1 TNPAFKEVLSRIES
15 HEECRNLPMISFLIL
30 PMQRVTRL
38 PLLMDTICQKT
49 PKDSAKYEN
58 CKQALKEVSK
68 VHSQVIPVTS
78 RGKWIFPKRIV
89 LLSIFKTLSNL
100 EGFQCDFLALQPF
113 PLVSSSRWLVK
124 RGELMAYV
132 EDTGLFSKRT
142 SKQQL
147 YFFLFNDVLIITKKK

>member
-15 HEECRNLPMISFLIL
+15 HQDCRNLPMFSFLIL

-49 PKDSAKYEN
+49 PKDSEKYEN

-68 VHSQVIPVTS
+68 VRSQVIPVYFQ
-78 RGKWIFPKRIV
+78 GKMDVF
-89 LLSIFKTLSNL
+89 SNL
-100 EGFQCDFLALQPF
+100 AGLQSDFLALQPF

-124 RGELMAYV
+124 RGELTAYV

-142 SKQQL
+142 SKQQV

>member
-15 HEECRNLPMISFLIL
+15 HEDCRNLPMISFLIL

-68 VHSQVIPVTS
+68 VHPQVIPVYFQ
-78 RGKWIFPKRIV
+78 GKMG
-89 LLSIFKTLSNL
+89 L
-100 EGFQCDFLALQPF
+100 QCDFLALQPF

-124 RGELMAYV
+124 RGELTAYV

-142 SKQQL
+142 SKQQV

>member
-15 HEECRNLPMISFLIL
+15 HEDCRNLPMISFLIL

-68 VHSQVIPVTS
+68 VRSQHFSQIDCTL
-78 RGKWIFPKRIV
+78 F
-89 LLSIFKTLSNL
+89 SIFKKFSHFEAL
-100 EGFQCDFLALQPF
+100 QCDFLALQPF

-124 RGELMAYV
+124 RGELMAYI

-142 SKQQL
+142 SKQQV

>member
-15 HEECRNLPMISFLIL
+15 HEDCRNLPMISFLIL

-68 VHSQVIPVTS
+68 VPRTLFSV
-78 RGKWIFPKRIV
+78 
-89 LLSIFKTLSNL
+89 FKKFSNF
-100 EGFQCDFLALQPF
+100 EGLQCDFLALQPF

-124 RGELMAYV
+124 RGELTAYV

-142 SKQQL
+142 SKQQV

>member
-1 TNPAFKEVLSRIES
+1 TNPTFKEVLARIES
-15 HEECRNLPMISFLIL
+15 HQDCRNLPMISFLIL

-68 VHSQVIPVTS
+68 VNSQVIPVS
-78 RGKWIFPKRIV
+78 G
-89 LLSIFKTLSNL
+89 LTLQTHSWGL
-100 EGFQCDFLALQPF
+100 QCGFLALQPF
-113 PLVSSSRWLVK
+113 PLVSSSRWLLK
-124 RGELMAYV
+124 RGELTAYV

-142 SKQQL
+142 SKQQV

>member
-15 HEECRNLPMISFLIL
+15 HEDCRNLPMISFLIL

-68 VHSQVIPVTS
+68 VCSQVIKLFLYYTL
-78 RGKWIFPKRIV
+78 F
-89 LLSIFKTLSNL
+89 SIFKKFSNF
-100 EGFQCDFLALQPF
+100 EGLQCDFLALQPF

-124 RGELMAYV
+124 RGELTAYV

-142 SKQQL
+142 SKQQV

>member
-15 HEECRNLPMISFLIL
+15 HEDCRNLTMFSFLIL

-68 VHSQVIPVTS
+68 VRSQVIPVLFKHFSQMDRT
-78 RGKWIFPKRIV
+78 
-89 LLSIFKTLSNL
+89 LLSIFKNSSNL
-100 EGFQCDFLALQPF
+100 EGLQCDFLALQPF

-124 RGELMAYV
+124 RGELTAYV

-142 SKQQL
+142 SKQQV

>member
-15 HEECRNLPMISFLIL
+15 HEDCRNLPMISFLIL

-68 VHSQVIPVTS
+68 VCSQVIKLFLYHTL
-78 RGKWIFPKRIV
+78 F
-89 LLSIFKTLSNL
+89 SIFKKFSNF
-100 EGFQCDFLALQPF
+100 EGLQCDFLALQPF

-124 RGELMAYV
+124 RGELTAYV

-142 SKQQL
+142 SKQQV

>member
-15 HEECRNLPMISFLIL
+15 HEDCRNLPMISFLIL

-68 VHSQVIPVTS
+68 VLSDCTL
-78 RGKWIFPKRIV
+78 F
-89 LLSIFKTLSNL
+89 SIFKKFSNL
-100 EGFQCDFLALQPF
+100 EGLQCGFLALQPF

-124 RGELMAYV
+124 RGELTAFV

-142 SKQQL
+142 SKQQV

>member
-15 HEECRNLPMISFLIL
+15 HEDCRNLPMISFLIL

-68 VHSQVIPVTS
+68 VRSILMPSGSHSL
-78 RGKWIFPKRIV
+78 FHPK
-89 LLSIFKTLSNL
+89 
-100 EGFQCDFLALQPF
+100 CDQSGLQSDVLALQPF

-124 RGELMAYV
+124 RGELTAYV

-142 SKQQL
+142 SKQQV

>member
-15 HEECRNLPMISFLIL
+15 HEDCRNLPMISFLIL

-68 VHSQVIPVTS
+68 VRSPVIPEYFQ
-78 RGKWIFPKRIV
+78 GKMDFGG
-89 LLSIFKTLSNL
+89 L
-100 EGFQCDFLALQPF
+100 QCDFLALQPF

-124 RGELMAYV
+124 RGELTAYV

-142 SKQQL
+142 SKQQV

>member
-15 HEECRNLPMISFLIL
+15 HEDCRNLPMISFLIL

-68 VHSQVIPVTS
+68 VHSQVKLFLYRS
-78 RGKWIFPKRIV
+78 LF
-89 LLSIFKTLSNL
+89 SILKTFSNF
-100 EGFQCDFLALQPF
+100 EGLQCDFLALQPF

-124 RGELMAYV
+124 RGELTAYV

-142 SKQQL
+142 SKQQV

>member
-15 HEECRNLPMISFLIL
+15 HEDCRNLPMISFLIL

-68 VHSQVIPVTS
+68 VHSQVIPVAMG
-78 RGKWIFPKRIV
+78 RGV
-89 LLSIFKTLSNL
+89 
-100 EGFQCDFLALQPF
+100 EGRRLYLHPRGLQCHFLALQPF
-113 PLVSSSRWLVK
+113 PLVSSSRWLLK
-124 RGELMAYV
+124 RGELTAYV

-142 SKQQL
+142 SKQQV

>member
-15 HEECRNLPMISFLIL
+15 HQDCRNLPMISFLIL

-68 VHSQVIPVTS
+68 VHSQ
-78 RGKWIFPKRIV
+78 
-89 LLSIFKTLSNL
+89 LSGL
-100 EGFQCDFLALQPF
+100 EGLQCEFLALQPF

-124 RGELMAYV
+124 RGELTAYV
-132 EDTGLFSKRT
+132 EDSGLFSKRT
-142 SKQQL
+142 SKQQVYL
-147 YFFLFNDVLIITKKK
+147 FLFNDVLIITKKK

>member
-15 HEECRNLPMISFLIL
+15 HEDCRNLPMISFLIL

-68 VHSQVIPVTS
+68 VGSQIILCIS
-78 RGKWIFPKRIV
+78 REKWI
-89 LLSIFKTLSNL
+89 L
-100 EGFQCDFLALQPF
+100 EGLQCDFLALQPF

-124 RGELMAYV
+124 RGELTAYV

-142 SKQQL
+142 SKQQV

>member
-15 HEECRNLPMISFLIL
+15 HEDCRNLPMISFLIL

-68 VHSQVIPVTS
+68 VCSEVLTEIFLC
-78 RGKWIFPKRIV
+78 RIFPALAVFLPESPAGTGHYRLK
-89 LLSIFKTLSNL
+89 
-100 EGFQCDFLALQPF
+100 CDFLALQPF

-124 RGELMAYV
+124 RGELTAYV

-142 SKQQL
+142 SKQQV

>member
-15 HEECRNLPMISFLIL
+15 HEDCRNLPMISFLIL

-68 VHSQVIPVTS
+68 VCSQ
-78 RGKWIFPKRIV
+78 IV
-89 LLSIFKTLSNL
+89 LCCLFFKKFSNL
-100 EGFQCDFLALQPF
+100 EGLQCDFLALQPF

-124 RGELMAYV
+124 RGELTAYV

-142 SKQQL
+142 SKQQV

>member
-15 HEECRNLPMISFLIL
+15 HEDCRNLPMISFLIL

-49 PKDSAKYEN
+49 PKDSPKYEN

-68 VHSQVIPVTS
+68 VSSSKSSWTELSYLLPVLPTEHSVVDHTCKKSQRT
-78 RGKWIFPKRIV
+78 
-89 LLSIFKTLSNL
+89 LL
-100 EGFQCDFLALQPF
+100 APF
-113 PLVSSSRWLVK
+113 PLVSSSRWLLK
-124 RGELMAYV
+124 RGELTAYV

-142 SKQQL
+142 SRQQV

>member
-15 HEECRNLPMISFLIL
+15 HEDCRNLPMISFLIL

-38 PLLMDTICQKT
+38 PLLMDTVCQKT

-68 VHSQVIPVTS
+68 VRSQVIPVFFQ
-78 RGKWIFPKRIV
+78 GKIY
-89 LLSIFKTLSNL
+89 
-100 EGFQCDFLALQPF
+100 PF

-124 RGELMAYV
+124 RGELTAYV

-142 SKQQL
+142 SKQQV

>member
-15 HEECRNLPMISFLIL
+15 HEDCRNLPMISFLIL

-68 VHSQVIPVTS
+68 VCSQLIPV
-78 RGKWIFPKRIV
+78 GV
-89 LLSIFKTLSNL
+89 
-100 EGFQCDFLALQPF
+100 EGRRLYLHLPGLQCDFLALQPF

-124 RGELMAYV
+124 RGELTAYV

-142 SKQQL
+142 SKQQV

>member
-15 HEECRNLPMISFLIL
+15 HEDCRNLPMISFLIL

-68 VHSQVIPVTS
+68 VVYSS
-78 RGKWIFPKRIV
+78 IFPKWII
-89 LLSIFKTLSNL
+89 LCCPSFQNSNL
-100 EGFQCDFLALQPF
+100 EGLQCDFLASQPF

-124 RGELMAYV
+124 RGELTAYV

-142 SKQQL
+142 SKQQV

>member
-15 HEECRNLPMISFLIL
+15 HEDCRNLPMISFLIL

-58 CKQALKEVSK
+58 CTQALKEVSK
-68 VHSQVIPVTS
+68 VCFQVIPVYLQ
-78 RGKWIFPKRIV
+78 GKMDVFHAEIM
-89 LLSIFKTLSNL
+89 
-100 EGFQCDFLALQPF
+100 QCDFLALQPF

-124 RGELMAYV
+124 RGELTAYV

-142 SKQQL
+142 SKQQV

>member
-15 HEECRNLPMISFLIL
+15 HEDCRNLPMISFLIL

-68 VHSQVIPVTS
+68 VRSHIIPVEDS
-78 RGKWIFPKRIV
+78 FGRRLFHYQACR
-89 LLSIFKTLSNL
+89 L
-100 EGFQCDFLALQPF
+100 QCDFLALQPF

-124 RGELMAYV
+124 RGELTAYV

-142 SKQQL
+142 SKQQV

>member
-15 HEECRNLPMISFLIL
+15 HEDCRNLPMISFLIL

-68 VHSQVIPVTS
+68 VHRTL
-78 RGKWIFPKRIV
+78 F
-89 LLSIFKTLSNL
+89 SIFKKFSGF
-100 EGFQCDFLALQPF
+100 EGLQGDFLALQPF

-124 RGELMAYV
+124 RGELTAYV

-142 SKQQL
+142 SKQQV
-147 YFFLFNDVLIITKKK
+147 YFFLFNDVLIVTKKK

>member
-15 HEECRNLPMISFLIL
+15 HEDCRNLPMISFLIL

-68 VHSQVIPVTS
+68 VHSQVTQTPEEPSDSS
-78 RGKWIFPKRIV
+78 RAMGRG
-89 LLSIFKTLSNL
+89 L
-100 EGFQCDFLALQPF
+100 QCDFLALQPF
-113 PLVSSSRWLVK
+113 PLVSSSRWLLK
-124 RGELMAYV
+124 RGELTAYV

-142 SKQQL
+142 SKQQV

>member
-15 HEECRNLPMISFLIL
+15 HEDCRNLPMFSFLIL

-68 VHSQVIPVTS
+68 VCSEVIPFIQAFSQMDCT
-78 RGKWIFPKRIV
+78 
-89 LLSIFKTLSNL
+89 LLSVSKNFDLGGL
-100 EGFQCDFLALQPF
+100 QCDFLALQPF
-113 PLVSSSRWLVK
+113 ALVSSSRWLVK
-124 RGELMAYV
+124 RGELTAYV

-142 SKQQL
+142 SKQQV

>member
-15 HEECRNLPMISFLIL
+15 HEDCRNLPMISFLIL

-49 PKDSAKYEN
+49 PKDSSKYEN
-58 CKQALKEVSK
+58 CTQALKEVSK
-68 VHSQVIPVTS
+68 VHSQVIPVYLQ
-78 RGKWIFPKRIV
+78 GKMDVFHAEIM
-89 LLSIFKTLSNL
+89 
-100 EGFQCDFLALQPF
+100 QCDFLALQPF

-124 RGELMAYV
+124 RGELTAYV

-142 SKQQL
+142 SKQQV

>member
-15 HEECRNLPMISFLIL
+15 HKDCRNLPMISFLIL

-68 VHSQVIPVTS
+68 LKEQLVQDGAGSATKCRQGV
-78 RGKWIFPKRIV
+78 
-89 LLSIFKTLSNL
+89 L
-100 EGFQCDFLALQPF
+100 EGLKCDFLALQPF

-124 RGELMAYV
+124 RGELTTYV

-142 SKQQL
+142 SKQQV

>member
-1 TNPAFKEVLSRIES
+1 TNPAFKEVLSRIEA
-15 HEECRNLPMISFLIL
+15 HKECRNLPMISFLIL

-68 VHSQVIPVTS
+68 VCSEVLTD
-78 RGKWIFPKRIV
+78 IFLCSFFPALIG
-89 LLSIFKTLSNL
+89 LN
-100 EGFQCDFLALQPF
+100 CDFPALQPF

-124 RGELMAYV
+124 RGELTAYV

-142 SKQQL
+142 SKQQV

>member
-15 HEECRNLPMISFLIL
+15 HEDCRNLPMISFLIL

-49 PKDSAKYEN
+49 PKDSSKYEN

-68 VHSQVIPVTS
+68 VFVLFSCNHAFLPRIGGGGGRAQVH
-78 RGKWIFPKRIV
+78 FPCVDCK
-89 LLSIFKTLSNL
+89 
-100 EGFQCDFLALQPF
+100 FQQHFHPF

-124 RGELMAYV
+124 RGELTAYV

-142 SKQQL
+142 SKQQV

>member
-15 HEECRNLPMISFLIL
+15 HEDCRNLPMISFLIL

-68 VHSQVIPVTS
+68 VHSSVLTE
-78 RGKWIFPKRIV
+78 IF
-89 LLSIFKTLSNL
+89 LLDFNALGRSHIK
-100 EGFQCDFLALQPF
+100 GQKCDFLALQPF

-124 RGELMAYV
+124 RGELTAYV

-142 SKQQL
+142 SKQQV

>member
-15 HEECRNLPMISFLIL
+15 HEDCRNLPMISFLIL

-68 VHSQVIPVTS
+68 VHSRVIPVKEGCTCTS
-78 RGKWIFPKRIV
+78 QVGD
-89 LLSIFKTLSNL
+89 
-100 EGFQCDFLALQPF
+100 EGLKCDFLALQPF

-124 RGELMAYV
+124 RGELTAYV

-142 SKQQL
+142 SKQQV

>member
-15 HEECRNLPMISFLIL
+15 HKDCRNLPMISFLIL

-68 VHSQVIPVTS
+68 VRSQVIKLSYSWSPCLFFQQ
-78 RGKWIFPKRIV
+78 RG
-89 LLSIFKTLSNL
+89 L
-100 EGFQCDFLALQPF
+100 QCDFLALQPF

-124 RGELMAYV
+124 RGELTAYV

-142 SKQQL
+142 SKQQV

>member
-15 HEECRNLPMISFLIL
+15 HKDCRNLPMFSFLIL

-68 VHSQVIPVTS
+68 VRSQVIPVYFQ
-78 RGKWIFPKRIV
+78 GKMDDFHAEIMQAGRALKR
-89 LLSIFKTLSNL
+89 L
-100 EGFQCDFLALQPF
+100 QCDFLALQPF

-124 RGELMAYV
+124 RGELTAYV

-142 SKQQL
+142 SKQQV

>member
-1 TNPAFKEVLSRIES
+1 TNPAFKEALSRIES
-15 HEECRNLPMISFLIL
+15 HEDCRNLPMISFLIL

-68 VHSQVIPVTS
+68 VCSQVIPVLCS
-78 RGKWIFPKRIV
+78 VPSGG
-89 LLSIFKTLSNL
+89 LSLFHPQGDQSGL
-100 EGFQCDFLALQPF
+100 QCDFLVLQPF

-124 RGELMAYV
+124 RGELTAYV

-142 SKQQL
+142 SKQQV

>member
-15 HEECRNLPMISFLIL
+15 HEDCRNLPMISFLIL

-68 VHSQVIPVTS
+68 VRSQVIKPQKPSPPTAEGEHG
-78 RGKWIFPKRIV
+78 RG
-89 LLSIFKTLSNL
+89 L
-100 EGFQCDFLALQPF
+100 QCDFVALQPF

-124 RGELMAYV
+124 RGELTAYV

-142 SKQQL
+142 SKQQV

>member
-15 HEECRNLPMISFLIL
+15 HKDCRNLPMISFLIL

-49 PKDSAKYEN
+49 AKDSAKYEN

-68 VHSQVIPVTS
+68 VRSQVIPVPARLSWGTPAQGVS
-78 RGKWIFPKRIV
+78 P
-89 LLSIFKTLSNL
+89 LLQEEPWGL
-100 EGFQCDFLALQPF
+100 QCNFLALQPF

-124 RGELMAYV
+124 RGELTAYV

-142 SKQQL
+142 SKQQV

>member
-1 TNPAFKEVLSRIES
+1 TNPAFKEVLARIES
-15 HEECRNLPMISFLIL
+15 HEDCRNLPMISFLIL

-68 VHSQVIPVTS
+68 HFSQMDRT
-78 RGKWIFPKRIV
+78 
-89 LLSIFKTLSNL
+89 LLSIFKKFSNL
-100 EGFQCDFLALQPF
+100 EGLQCGFLALQPF

-124 RGELMAYV
+124 RGELTAYV

-142 SKQQL
+142 SKQQV

>member
-15 HEECRNLPMISFLIL
+15 HGDCRNLPMFSFLIL

-58 CKQALKEVSK
+58 CKQALKEVLK
-68 VHSQVIPVTS
+68 VHSQVIPVYCT
-78 RGKWIFPKRIV
+78 
-89 LLSIFKTLSNL
+89 LLCILKKFSHLA
-100 EGFQCDFLALQPF
+100 GFQCDSLALQPF

-124 RGELMAYV
+124 RGELTAFV
-132 EDTGLFSKRT
+132 EDTGLFSRRT
-142 SKQQL
+142 SKQQV

>member
-15 HEECRNLPMISFLIL
+15 HEDCRNLPMISFLIL

-68 VHSQVIPVTS
+68 PGGNPLVPAGRGGPVWPGLKACL
-78 RGKWIFPKRIV
+78 RLK
-89 LLSIFKTLSNL
+89 
-100 EGFQCDFLALQPF
+100 CDFLALQPF

-124 RGELMAYV
+124 RGELTAYV

-142 SKQQL
+142 SKQQV